1 MTSQRD
7 VQKRQIWEV
16 RLGRFRASGLTVARF
31 CEQERVPVHAF
42 YYWSRRIGAAFKTPA
57 ARHAGRKHGGSLSLP
72 QQARTDGIRPAEV
85 VRFVWTATNVEVSVP
100 AECLDAIRC
109 LAECLPD
116 ARWKQADAF
125 REVVVR
131 S

>member
-1 MTSQRD
+1 MTSRRD
-7 VQKRQIWEV
+7 VQKRQVWEV
-16 RLGRFRASGLTVARF
+16 RLGRFRAGGLTVARF
-31 CEQERVPVHAF
+31 CEQERVPVHSF
-42 YYWSRRIGAAFKTPA
+42 YYWSRRIGAPLKTPP
-57 ARHAGRKHGGSLSLP
+57 ARHAGRKPGGWLTLP
-72 QQARTDGIRPAEV
+72 QQAGTDGLRPAAV
-85 VRFVWTATNVEVSVP
+85 VRFVWHAATVEVSVP